1 MKYMNVEIGTEDAH
15 FHFWEYINRIF
26 FAVKQKFLGPFL
38 VIHNVVLPP
47 PPRTFRT
54 PSLLFFLG
62 LCHNFAIL
70 SQVSHPAKPF
80 LQPSPVSDFLYC
92 NHSRLFRVSH
102 RRTRLL
108 SALVPG
114 LLGVGLIAAF
124 IACLACRWVCCTMS
138 AGGRSDSCFYSLS
151 SLQVS
156 LLYQVCWGSV
166 W

>member
-1 MKYMNVEIGTEDAH
+1 MNVETGIENAQ

-26 FAVKQKFLGPFL
+26 FAVKLRFFLSCSSLSTTSPYTSLSHFSHTFFTVFL
-38 VIHNVVLPP
+38 
-47 PPRTFRT
+47 
-54 PSLLFFLG
+54 LG
-62 LCHNFAIL
+62 LCNLFAVL
-70 SQVSHPAKPF
+70 LQVPRPTKPLTF
-80 LQPSPVSDFLYC
+80 PVSDLLYC

-124 IACLACRWVCCTMS
+124 IACLACRWVCCTRS
-138 AGGRSDSCFYSLS
+138 AGGRSNSCFYSLS

-156 LLYQVCWGSV
+156 LLYQVCWGSA